1 MKWVL
6 AGLLAVSVFEMRPAP
21 ADACGIKLVI
31 KTSTPRKAVARS
43 ANPSHLLLLGTPPHR
58 LERELAQ
65 AGHDVEVEPTP
76 ADAKRTTYQVVVVD
90 SRQADEARAKFPG
103 AVVIVRSGDVSSDI
117 ASVETNVS
125 RRPVAVAEAR
135 TVVRATE
142 ARRPVAAGP
151 TPSNK
156 IVGAKAPG
164 DSTGPEVAA
173 KEPTK
178 EPVTETPPPAKE
190 PAKQP
195 VAVKEPVKEPVSETP
210 APKEPAVV
218 ETTHPTATESKPAP
232 AAKAATM
239 HDELYFSYASSK
251 LGKTGS
257 LDRDVKWLND
267 HSSVNIVVEGY
278 ADPTGSH
285 EANMALGQSRAES
298 VRDYLV
304 GKGID
309 TGRIEVVSYGDT
321 RLKYGKADGRNR
333 RAYIQPKQ

>member
-6 AGLLAVSVFEMRPAP
+6 AGFLATSLFAIRPAP

-43 ANPSHLLLLGTPPHR
+43 SNPSHLLLLGTPPHR

-65 AGHDVEVEPTP
+65 AGHDVEVEATP
-76 ADAKRTTYQVVVVD
+76 ADAKRSSYQVVVVD
-90 SRQADEARAKFPG
+90 SRQADEARAKFPS

-117 ASVETNVS
+117 ASVETQVS

-151 TPSNK
+151 TPTANR
-156 IVGAKAPG
+156 IGAKSPG
-164 DSTGPEVAA
+164 DTGTEVAA
-173 KEPTK
+173 KEPTPPK
-178 EPVTETPPPAKE
+178 ETPAPP
-190 PAKQP
+190 PP
-195 VAVKEPVKEPVSETP
+195 KEPVKEAVKETP
-210 APKEPAVV
+210 PPKEPVKETPPPKEPAIT
-218 ETTHPTATESKPAP
+218 ETHTTPTETKPASKP
-232 AAKAATM
+232 ATM
-239 HDELYFSYASSK
+239 HDEVYFSYASAK
-251 LGKTGS
+251 LGGTRS
-257 LDRDVKWLND
+257 LDRDVKWLTS
-267 HSSVNIVVEGY
+267 HSDVNIVVEGY

-304 GKGID
+304 SKGID
-309 TGRIEVVSYGDT
+309 NGRIEVVSYGDT
-321 RLKYGKADGRNR
+321 RLKYGKTDGRNR
-333 RAYIQPKQ
+333 RAYIQPKE